1 MAVPIPKLTPEEYLE
16 IERKAEYKSE
26 YFNGEMFAMAGGAPN
41 HHRLAFRM
49 NGLLFKLLDGR
60 DCEAFTSDAK
70 VRTHPRGLYTYPD
83 LTVVCGK
90 ATFAAD
96 QRDVLTNPKVI
107 FELLSPSTEAHDRGL
122 KFQQYKLIDSLQEY
136 VLISQFEPLVE
147 SFSGAGF
154 LRSLKVA
161 VEKYRNAVK
170 RVAAK
175 RASSPCQRPARKAA
189 SYTQRGKD

>member
-122 KFQQYKLIDSLQEY
+122 KFQQYKLIDSLQEF

-147 SFSGAGF
+147 SFYRSPGGAWGDYSEF
-154 LRSLKVA
+154 MGLDAVLKLKSIDIEIPLA
-161 VEKYRNAVK
+161 DIYRNIDLTA
-170 RVAAK
+170 
-175 RASSPCQRPARKAA
+175 
-189 SYTQRGKD
+189 DLL